1 MSKQEAVVETKAAK
15 VDYKQLA
22 AGIEAAFKSNKTVD
36 VVADTN
42 MKDPK
47 ALSENDFRYIHFYR
61 ANTEKNLFG
70 CYLVGKNRVRFA
82 LSLSVRD
89 FLDKDLDVRP
99 VEKKRGEEKRLVAVD
114 VYCDIQDAVA
124 VAEKIITAYMNIPVK
139 EKKVAEKKATEKKET
154 KKVTTIKPEK
164 KTTAK
169 ATIKKVVK
177 KAAK

>member
-22 AGIEAAFKSNKTVD
+22 AGIEAAFKSSKTVD

-114 VYCDIQDAVA
+114 VYCDIQDAVV

-139 EKKVAEKKATEKKET
+139 EKKEPAEKKEA
-154 KKVTTIKPEK
+154 KKVVQKPEQK
-164 KTTAK
+164 KTTK
-169 ATIKKVVK
+169 ATTKKVVK

>member
-1 MSKQEAVVETKAAK
+1 MSKKETVAVKAAK
-15 VDYKQLA
+15 VDYRQIA
-22 AGIEAAFKSNKTVD
+22 EGIEAAFKTNKTVD
-36 VVADTN
+36 VVADT
-42 MKDPK
+42 KLTDPK

-70 CYLVGKNRVRFA
+70 CYLVGKNKVRFA
-82 LSLSVRD
+82 LNLSVRD

-139 EKKVAEKKATEKKET
+139 EKKEPAEKKET
-154 KKVTTIKPEK
+154 KKVVKKPEQK
-164 KTTAK
+164 KTVK
-169 ATIKKVVK
+169 ATVK
-177 KAAK
+177 KAVKKVANK

>member
-1 MSKQEAVVETKAAK
+1 MSKQETVAVKAAK
-15 VDYKQLA
+15 VDYRQLA
-22 AGIEAAFKSNKTVD
+22 AGIEAAFKTNKTVD

-82 LSLSVRD
+82 LNLAVRD

-124 VAEKIITAYMNIPVK
+124 VAEKIITAYANIPVK
-139 EKKVAEKKATEKKET
+139 EKKVAEKKATEKKEA
-154 KKVTTIKPEK
+154 KIVKKPEQK
-164 KTTAK
+164 KTTK
-169 ATIKKVVK
+169 ATVKKVVK
-177 KAAK
+177 KAANK